1 MRSPFFR
8 GKIYCKKSN
17 KILIFIQEI
26 FATGNMEYKLTQ
38 E

>member
-1 MRSPFFR
+1 MWSPFFR

-26 FATGNMEYKLTQ
+26 FVTCKIKYKLI
-38 E
+38 